1 MNCICAPNDSK
12 DTLKAF
18 DDFKIKQQK
27 CMKKCFLTCKC
38 ICKCMYI
45 LKVYSIRYTL
55 KQNTKIPFD
64 QNKPYKK
71 CPLFFASSKSSQF
84 YF

>member
-1 MNCICAPNDSK
+1 MNCICSPNDSK

-27 CMKKCFLTCKC
+27 FIKKCFLSG
-38 ICKCMYI
+38 KCMYI
-45 LKVYSIRYTL
+45 LKVYSIRYSL

-71 CPLFFASSKSSQF
+71 CPLFFASSNSSQF